1 MSLKIVHLAFIVCSL
16 ALSLFVGVWGVSD
29 YRAGGSTAGLVLAA
43 MFFGLGVA
51 LAVYAPRY
59 WAKMKD
65 LG

>member
-16 ALSLFVGVWGVSD
+16 ALSAFVGVWGVSQ
-29 YRAGGSTAGLVLAA
+29 YRAGGSASGLILAGVFLL
-43 MFFGLGVA
+43 LGA
-51 LAVYAPRY
+51 LLAVYAPRY